1 MSEENNKMKSKVR
14 QSNME
19 LLRIVAILLVVVT
32 HTDYYAIGEPTSEF
46 CKNEM
51 LKASFQYFIESFSI
65 VCVNCFIFISGWFSI
80 KPTVKGFAN
89 LLFQL
94 VFYNLLV
101 YFCFLAFGIIQFDLE
116 GFVRHFNILY
126 FWFIRCYI
134 ALYLISPILNKFI
147 EHSSKELSGRI
158 VIIFAALDVV
168 LGWGLDCLQFDGGY
182 SLLHFMVIY
191 LIARY
196 IHVHGVRLLSYD
208 KKWDL
213 SIYLLISI
221 ATPVLIIVSYYLLP
235 AVWHHSGRLFLYNS
249 PFVMV
254 ASVCLCLFFAKLKFQ
269 SRVVNFVGASAFA
282 VFLIHGDALISEN
295 LLPEFCSK
303 MFHNYD
309 VFSFSAIITV
319 SIIILFLV
327 SIFVDQIRKW
337 LWGKIQ
343 ILLRTKD

>member
-1 MSEENNKMKSKVR
+1 MIVENQKMEIKSKVR

-19 LLRIVAILLVVVT
+19 LLRIIAILFVVVT
-32 HTDYYAIGEPTSEF
+32 HTDYFAIGEPSSEF
-46 CKNEM
+46 CKHEM

-80 KPTVKGFAN
+80 KPTVKGLAN

-94 VFYNLLV
+94 VYYNLLV
-101 YFCFLAFGIIQFDLE
+101 YFCFLTYGLIQFDIE
-116 GFVRHFNILY
+116 GFVRHLNILN

-147 EHSSKELSGRI
+147 EHSSKDLSRRV
-158 VIIFAALDVV
+158 VILFAALDVV
-168 LGWGLDCLQFDGGY
+168 MGWGLDCLQFDGGY

-196 IHVHGVRLLSYD
+196 IHVHGTRVLSYD

-221 ATPVLIIVSYYLLP
+221 AAPVLVIVSYYLLP
-235 AVWHHSGRLFLYNS
+235 VVWHHSGRLFLYNS
-249 PFVMV
+249 PFVMLS
-254 ASVCLCLFFAKLKFQ
+254 SVCLCLFFAKLKFR
-269 SRVVNFVGASAFA
+269 SRIVNFVGASAFA
-282 VFLIHGDALISEN
+282 VFLIHGDALISKK
-295 LLPEFCSK
+295 LLPEFCTQ
-303 MFHNYD
+303 MFHSYD
-309 VFSFSAIITV
+309 IFSFSAIITV

-327 SIFVDQIRKW
+327 SIFVDQFRKW
-337 LWGKIQ
+337 LWKYIQ
-343 ILLRTKD
+343 RVF